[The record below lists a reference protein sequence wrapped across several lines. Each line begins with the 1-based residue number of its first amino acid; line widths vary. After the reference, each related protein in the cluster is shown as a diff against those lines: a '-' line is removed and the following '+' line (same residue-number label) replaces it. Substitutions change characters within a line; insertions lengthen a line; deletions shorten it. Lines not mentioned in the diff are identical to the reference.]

1 MANHGVI
8 VGLDVGTSTV
18 KVLVSDVR
26 DQQVNVIAVGR
37 SISHGVKRGVVVDID
52 ATAQDIKAALSQVKE
67 QTNQDFTEV
76 IASIPAN
83 SIQMRMVRGTVT
95 TQDSQHIS
103 YNDVVAATKAAVN
116 IPLEHDQTVL
126 DLTAQEFTV
135 DDLGG
140 VLDPNDMVGTHLTLS
155 ATAYIGPRLLVSNL
169 RSAIQRAGLNLR
181 DLVLAPLAA
190 SQTIASDAE
199 QEFGTILLDLGAGQT
214 TATIVQNHQIKFIS
228 TYGAGGSNITKDIS
242 QVLNISNQD
251 AEQLKL
257 DAGVSAPQYANE
269 SHLLTV
275 EPVGKKPIRISELE
289 LSEIIGA
296 RIQQIVTKLGERLDT
311 VSAFQLPGGMIV
323 SGGSSAL
330 RYTQDILQAAYGI
343 NAKLFMP
350 HEIGLQNPAYVGAW
364 SLVNYAAQQN
374 KVALIVKQAMLG
386 LPITVEPNNVESRQ
400 VEARQYEKNIV
411 RTPNE
416 SVNMEDRQSQ
426 SNVPNDTV
434 QSNNQP
440 SILDRIKIWFSELFN

>member
-18 KVLVSDVR
+18 KVLVADVR

-37 SISHGVKRGVVVDID
+37 SISHGVKRGMVVDID
-52 ATAQDIKAALSQVKE
+52 AAAQDIQAALSQVKE

-83 SIQMRMVRGTVT
+83 AIQMRMVRGTVT
-95 TQDSQHIS
+95 SQDSQHIS
-103 YNDVVAATKAAVN
+103 YQDVIAATKSAIN
-116 IPLEHDQTVL
+116 IPLEHDQAVL
-126 DLTAQEFTV
+126 DLTGQDFTV
-135 DDLGG
+135 DDLTG
-140 VLDPNDMVGTHLTLS
+140 VLDPNDMVGSHLTLN
-155 ATAYIGPRLLVSNL
+155 ATAYVGPRLLISNL
-169 RSAIQRAGLNLR
+169 RSAIERAGLNLR

-190 SQTIASDAE
+190 SQTIATDAE

-228 TYGAGGSNITKDIS
+228 TYGAGGANITKDIGT
-242 QVLNISNQD
+242 VLSISNQD

-257 DAGVSAPQYANE
+257 DAGVAAPQFANE
-269 SHLLTV
+269 AHLLTV
-275 EPVGKKPIRISELE
+275 NPVGKKPIRISELE

-296 RIQQIVTKLGERLDT
+296 RMQQIVTKLGERLDT

-323 SGGSSAL
+323 SGGSATL
-330 RYTQDILQAAYGI
+330 RHTQDILQAAYGI

-350 HEIGLQNPAYVGAW
+350 HEIGLQNPAFVGSWA
-364 SLVNYAAQQN
+364 LVNYAAQQT

-386 LPITVEPNNVESRQ
+386 IPITVEPKTIVAPKSD
-400 VEARQYEKNIV
+400 QYIV
-411 RTPNE
+411 RKTVEPNE
-416 SVNMEDRQSQ
+416 EDDMRRFRQTGPES
-426 SNVPNDTV
+426 SSEKASKPTIVER
-434 QSNNQP
+434 
-440 SILDRIKIWFSELFN
+440 LKLWFSELFN

>member
-52 ATAQDIKAALSQVKE
+52 ATAQDIKAALSQVKK
-67 QTNQDFTEV
+67 QTNQEFTEV

-83 SIQMRMVRGTVT
+83 SIQMRLVRGTVT

-103 YNDVVAATKAAVN
+103 YQDVVAATKAAVN

-169 RSAIQRAGLNLR
+169 RSAIQKAGLNLR

-190 SQTIASDAE
+190 SQTIATDAE

-228 TYGAGGSNITKDIS
+228 TYGAGGFNITNDIS

-269 SHLLTV
+269 AHLLTV

-296 RIQQIVTKLGERLDT
+296 RMQQIVTKLGERLDT
-311 VSAFQLPGGMIV
+311 ISAFQLPGGMIV
-323 SGGSSAL
+323 SGGSSSL

-364 SLVNYAAQQN
+364 ALVNYAAQQN
-374 KVALIVKQAMLG
+374 KVALIVKQAVLG
-386 LPITVEPNNVESRQ
+386 LPFTVEPTNDESKK
-400 VEARQYEKNIV
+400 YEKNVV
-411 RTPNE
+411 RVPNE
-416 SVNMEDRQSQ
+416 QIIEEEQLI
-426 SNVPNDTV
+426 
-434 QSNNQP
+434 QP
-440 SILDRIKIWFSELFN
+440 SIPNNSINNDSKPGIMDRIKNWFSELFN